1 MKNIFDFKKNSN
13 VTEEGMKEKPQM
25 RHGKDPVESIK
36 NMLWSDKKRKTAT
49 CVVAGV
55 LTVGIVA
62 GTAFWLMP
70 NNTRADADTVTE
82 SAEKKHTE
90 EDLDGVVSGL
100 EDKYIVQDATG
111 IDYLHD
117 TQVNKDIV
125 KYVDADSSDVD
136 LGKTGDYKV
145 KYTVTVN
152 SSELSSYL
160 KEDVEDD
167 KKATEKI
174 TFDKTVTVV
183 TPEEGQK
190 LADEGKVVITNDN
203 QTVPKSDGTVVE
215 VPEKPIENATTATP
229 TPEAEKNSNKGNSS
243 SDSSSNKNNSSSSSN
258 SGSSSSNS
266 GNGSSNSGG
275 SSSSGSS
282 SGSSTSG
289 GGNSNSSSGS
299 GGNNSSST
307 DTPAKHEH
315 SWAAITSTVHHEA
328 TGHYETQV
336 VQAAYDEP
344 IYESRSICNGC
355 GADITSNIDHI
366 FECDPGSFSNKK
378 VQVGTK
384 HHDAVTKQVWVQD
397 SAAWDETVTTG
408 HKCSGCGKTK

>member
-13 VTEEGMKEKPQM
+13 ATEEGMKEKPKM

-49 CVVAGV
+49 CVAAGV
-55 LTVGIVA
+55 LTVGIIA

-70 NNTRADADTVTE
+70 NSTQAGADTVTE
-82 SAEKKHTE
+82 SVPEKKHTE
-90 EDLDGVVSGL
+90 EDLEGVVSGL
-100 EDKYIVQDATG
+100 EDKYIVQDSTG

-117 TQVNKDIV
+117 SQVNKDIV

-136 LGKTGDYKV
+136 LSKTGDYKV

-152 SSELSSYL
+152 SNKLSSHL
-160 KEDVEDD
+160 KEETSED

-215 VPEKPIENATTATP
+215 VPEKPIENATAATP
-229 TPEAEKNSNKGNSS
+229 TPEPEKNSNKGNSS

-266 GNGSSNSGG
+266 GNSSSNSGG
-275 SSSSGSS
+275 SSSSG
-282 SGSSTSG
+282 
-289 GGNSNSSSGS
+289 
-299 GGNNSSST
+299 GNNSSSA
-307 DTPAKHEH
+307 DTPVKHEH
-315 SWAAITSTVHHEA
+315 NWTAITNTVHHEA

-344 IYESRSICNGC
+344 IYENRTICTC
-355 GADITSNIDHI
+355 GSDITGNVSVHYVDC
-366 FECDPGSFSNKK
+366 EGSYSVKK
-378 VQVGTK
+378 VQTGTK
-384 HHDAVTKQVWVQD
+384 HHEAVTKQVWVQD
-397 SAAWDETVTTG
+397 SAAWDETVTIG